1 MGALWNSQADKVCI
15 GGKGEQVGN
24 VDDHLDVDNDIV
36 KGGGD
41 DLQGGDRVGDGPQL

>member
-1 MGALWNSQADKVCI
+1 MELPGRQGIVHN
-15 GGKGEQVGN
+15 GEQVGN